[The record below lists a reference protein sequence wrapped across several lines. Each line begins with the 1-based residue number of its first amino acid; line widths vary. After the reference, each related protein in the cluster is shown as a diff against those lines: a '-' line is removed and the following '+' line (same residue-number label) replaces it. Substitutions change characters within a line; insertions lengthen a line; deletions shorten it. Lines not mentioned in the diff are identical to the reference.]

1 MDRRTVVLLVS
12 GGLVMS
18 KQMKQS
24 ISTNQDK
31 AAKSGRGG
39 VTNPPKEFPTV
50 SVKWS
55 LFLPRSEEAGTWVI
69 EGHYKSLL

>member
-1 MDRRTVVLLVS
+1 MVLLVS

-31 AAKSGRGG
+31 AAKSGRGRI
-39 VTNPPKEFPTV
+39 TNPPTV

-55 LFLPRSEEAGTWVI
+55 LFLPHGKEAGTWVI
-69 EGHYKSLL
+69 EGHYKSPL

>member
-1 MDRRTVVLLVS
+1 MERRTVVLVVS

-31 AAKSGRGG
+31 AAKSGEDRED
-39 VTNPPKEFPTV
+39 TNPPKESPAM
-50 SVKWS
+50 SVK
-55 LFLPRSEEAGTWVI
+55 
-69 EGHYKSLL
+69 